1 MAETTTLK
9 NLDIKDFTLV
19 SGINT
24 GDFILLA
31 TSSGSDGKMQVGSL
45 TTYLVN
51 LSRPQVGDNG
61 NWVFKD
67 GETIVLDTGIAAEG
81 KTPTFKKGTPDSAA
95 ILWKYESEDEAA
107 WRNLIEWADIK
118 INVDELTE
126 EQLRKIKLNYEDWT
140 AENSAELQRPATEA
154 AERADEAT
162 ERANAAA
169 DEYDAAKA
177 SITQAVSDAA
187 MAKTSAEAAETAA
200 KAAQAAAEEQKSQTI
215 TYLNTV
221 KSDEQARVNAEAERV
236 KAETARAKEE
246 AARAKAETSRAN
258 AESARVKAETDRQNA
273 WAAWFENTTSGVKAL
288 WTSWFNATKQA

>member
-81 KTPTFKKGTPDSAA
+81 RTPTFKKGTPDSAA
-95 ILWKYESEDEAA
+95 NLRKYESEE
-107 WRNLIEWADIK
+107 
-118 INVDELTE
+118 
-126 EQLRKIKLNYEDWT
+126 
-140 AENSAELQRPATEA
+140 
-154 AERADEAT
+154 
-162 ERANAAA
+162 
-169 DEYDAAKA
+169 
-177 SITQAVSDAA
+177 
-187 MAKTSAEAAETAA
+187 ETA
-200 KAAQAAAEEQKSQTI
+200 
-215 TYLNTV
+215 
-221 KSDEQARVNAEAERV
+221 
-236 KAETARAKEE
+236 
-246 AARAKAETSRAN
+246 
-258 AESARVKAETDRQNA
+258 
-273 WAAWFENTTSGVKAL
+273 
-288 WTSWFNATKQA
+288 